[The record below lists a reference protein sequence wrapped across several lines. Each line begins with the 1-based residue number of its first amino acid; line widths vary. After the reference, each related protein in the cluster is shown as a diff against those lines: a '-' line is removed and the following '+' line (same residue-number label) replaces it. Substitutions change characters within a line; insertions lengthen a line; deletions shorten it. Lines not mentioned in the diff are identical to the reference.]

1 MSKANPDKPKRPV
14 GSPPYYT
21 NVEDMQKKIDQ
32 YFAKSEGEML
42 LDKEGDPILNK
53 GYPIYIKSYPLTITG
68 LALALGFTS
77 RQALLNYQDK
87 KEFVDTLTR
96 AKLVVEEY
104 ANTRLFDK
112 DGVQGAKFSLSN
124 NYEGYK
130 EKTETDLNIKEIP
143 QIIFKR
149 AEKE

>member
-1 MSKANPDKPKRPV
+1 MPKANENKTKRPV

-21 NVEDMQKKIDQ
+21 NVEDMQNKIDE
-32 YFAKSEGEML
+32 YFRKSEGEML
-42 LDKEGDPILNK
+42 LDKDGEPILNK

-68 LALALGFTS
+68 LALALGFNT
-77 RQALLNYQDK
+77 RQSLLNYQGK
-87 KEFVDTLTR
+87 KEFVDTITR

-112 DGVQGAKFSLSN
+112 DGVQGAKFSLAN

-130 EKTETDLNIKEIP
+130 EKSETDLNITMP
-143 QIIFKR
+143 SIIIGK
-149 AEKE
+149 